1 MSNSAEFMNIFNK
14 LEKYFKDQ
22 VDDGERRPFYSLIS
36 TLKHSNSNVRYYYV
50 KLKEYADLRNAIVHE
65 RIDGRVIAEPNEYA
79 IKELQLIYD
88 KITTS
93 PKVIEVCAHS
103 VKTLSIRDNLSIAL
117 GLMNKHGF
125 SQIPIYDE
133 NRVYA
138 GMLNSIAISCW
149 MSAVMDD
156 GLIDISKVIIKDVL
170 SYARK
175 SRVTLFKAKDL
186 DVYEVLDVYK
196 AYAIL
201 PERIDAIIITETG
214 SESEEALTI
223 VTDHDTLKM
232 IESL

>member
-1 MSNSAEFMNIFNK
+1 MSNSAEFISIFNK

-22 VDDGERRPFYSLIS
+22 VDDGARKPFYSLIG
-36 TLKHSNSNVRYYYV
+36 TLKHSNSNVRYYYI

-79 IKELQLIYD
+79 IKELQSIYE

-93 PKVIEVCAHS
+93 PKVVEVCAHS
-103 VKTLSIRDNLSIAL
+103 VKTLNVDDDLSAAL

-125 SQIPIYDE
+125 SQVPIYAE
-133 NRVYA
+133 GSYV

-149 MSAVMDD
+149 MSDLMDM
-156 GLIDISKVIIKDVL
+156 GHIDISKVMIKDVL

-201 PERIDAIIITETG
+201 PERIDAIIVTETG
-214 SESEEALTI
+214 SKSEEPITI
-223 VTDHDTLKM
+223 VTDHDMLKM
-232 IESL
+232 IDNV

>member
-1 MSNSAEFMNIFNK
+1 MSNSAEFISIFNK

-22 VDDGERRPFYSLIS
+22 VDDGARKPFYSLIG

-79 IKELQLIYD
+79 IKELQTIYE
-88 KITTS
+88 KITLS
-93 PKVIEVCAHS
+93 PKVVEVCAHS
-103 VKTLSIRDNLSIAL
+103 VKTLEISDSLSSAL
-117 GLMNKHGF
+117 ALMNKHGF
-125 SQIPIYDE
+125 SQVPIYDKGK
-133 NRVYA
+133 YA

-149 MSAVMDD
+149 MSGVMSD
-156 GLIDISKVIIKDVL
+156 GMIDISKIMISDVL
-170 SYARK
+170 SYTRK

-201 PERIDAIIITETG
+201 PERIDAIIVTETG
-214 SESEEALTI
+214 SESEEPITI
-223 VTDHDTLKM
+223 VTDHDMLKM
-232 IESL
+232 IESV